1 MNTHPIRLLL
11 CLVLSAPIMSVP
23 VAAGEPPV
31 PVDFASG
38 PGGGFGDLYL
48 LAQQAVQHD
57 LQLSAKQLEEIHD
70 LVAQVIAKQK
80 VYAAE
85 KDMVKRKEL
94 ADETVKLRLENSKR
108 SVAVLN
114 PSQAQRLKQISLHYR
129 GTASFYD
136 VEVQKDLRLTEEQ
149 VAKIRQIGGAT
160 YSAWNREVNEEFR
173 KNQDFKAYQAKL
185 EENRKR
191 RDREQVAVL
200 TPEQHA
206 QWQKMLGDPFKG
218 PIPSPMFVSARAAK
232 MITAQTESA
241 DAAGRIG
248 RLVESLAQEVGK
260 LKQELGALRA
270 ENERLK
276 KQLAATGGPPGAR
289 PRFRD
294 RGDYVEDTRTG
305 LWWQKDGAASGKLN
319 YYDAIKY
326 ATSLK
331 LGGQTGWR
339 VPTKEELGAIFPAL
353 DDPFTNTKY
362 NPAPYQKGAGEWN
375 SYWTSTLDTR
385 LPDYAFV
392 YHWYAD
398 GGANNCYAS
407 RNTAYVRCVRTPV
420 LK

>member
-1 MNTHPIRLLL
+1 MRSHMAYLFL
-11 CLVLSAPIMSVP
+11 CLGLAIP
-23 VAAGEPPV
+23 VGAGESKTR
-31 PVDFASG
+31 VDLLSG

-48 LAQQAVQHD
+48 LAQQAVQDD
-57 LQLSAKQLEEIHD
+57 LQLSPQQLEQMHDFVVQVVAAQKTYAAAKDAARRKQL
-70 LVAQVIAKQK
+70 
-80 VYAAE
+80 
-85 KDMVKRKEL
+85 
-94 ADETVKLRLENSKR
+94 ADDTVKLRLDNGKR
-108 SVAVLN
+108 AAAVLDDR
-114 PSQAQRLKQISLHYR
+114 QAQRLKQISLHYR

-136 VEVQKDLRLTEEQ
+136 VEVQKDLRLSDEQ
-149 VAKIRQIGGAT
+149 VAKIRKIGSAT

-173 KNQDFKAYQAKL
+173 KNKDFKAYQAKL
-185 EENRKR
+185 EETRKR

-200 TPEQHA
+200 TPEQQA

-218 PIPSPMFVSARAAK
+218 PMPSPMFVSARAAK
-232 MITAQTESA
+232 VLSAQTEPA
-241 DAAGRIG
+241 DAAARIG
-248 RLVESLAQEVGK
+248 QLVEGLAQEVGK
-260 LKQELGALRA
+260 LKHELSTLRE

-276 KQLAATGGPPGAR
+276 KQIAVMGGPPGVR
-289 PRFRD
+289 PRFID
-294 RGDYVEDTRTG
+294 RGDYVEDARTG
-305 LWWQKDGAASGKLN
+305 LWWQKDGAASGRLN

-326 ATSLK
+326 AASLK
-331 LGGQTGWR
+331 LGGQSGWR
-339 VPTKEELGAIFPAL
+339 VPSKEELGGIFPAL

-362 NPAPYQKGAGEWN
+362 NPAAYQKGQGEWN